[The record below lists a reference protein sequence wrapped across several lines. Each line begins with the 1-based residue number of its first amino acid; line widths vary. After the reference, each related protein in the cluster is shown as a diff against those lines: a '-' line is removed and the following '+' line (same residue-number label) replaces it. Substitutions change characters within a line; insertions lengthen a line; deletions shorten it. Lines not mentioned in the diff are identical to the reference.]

1 MKRLLLLSIMALL
14 PACQQQPKEFQH
26 NETIAGIDHTL
37 WIIGV
42 NEKTAQRASSA
53 VFSELRLLSKFT
65 QPIRSKPMARTNILL
80 RSGEWFSVNPSM
92 TGILKESVKYYGL
105 TNGLFNPAALG
116 ALREAWG
123 VYADPDIPAPPKE
136 KDLQA
141 LLTDLPTMNDI
152 QFDAIRMRGNN
163 KHIRLD
169 FDYFAYGY
177 AVDTEIQHLKDL
189 GIQNARLQIDGVDRV
204 IGSVPGTAGRA
215 GPAEC
220 ERSIPQMTGTRRPPE
235 FNHVLNPRTGRPVE
249 NVSKIK
255 VAADTASDAA
265 VACWAL
271 LVGDPG
277 SRPELVTRLNVA
289 SATIT
294 DASGEFHVVGK

>member
-1 MKRLLLLSIMALL
+1 MKRLLLLSILLLL
-14 PACQQQPKEFQH
+14 PACQQQPNEFRH
-26 NETIAGIDHTL
+26 HETIAGIDHTL
-37 WIIGV
+37 WITGA
-42 NEKTAQRASSA
+42 NEKSAQHAISA

-65 QPIRSKPMARTNILL
+65 QPVQSKPMSRTNILL

-116 ALREAWG
+116 ALREEWG

-141 LLTDLPTMNDI
+141 LLDDLPTMNDI

-163 KHIRLD
+163 KRIRLD
-169 FDYFAYGY
+169 FDYLAYGY
-177 AVDTEIQHLKDL
+177 AIDTEIQHLKDL

-204 IGSVPGTAGRA
+204 LGTVPGVDKRNA
-215 GPAEC
+215 PAEC
-220 ERSIPQMTGTRRPPE
+220 ERSIPTKAGTHRPLA
-235 FNHVLNPRTGRPVE
+235 FNNILDLRTGRPVE
-249 NVSKIK
+249 NISRVT
-255 VAADTASDAA
+255 VTADTASDAA

-271 LVGDPG
+271 PVSDAN
-277 SRPELVTRLNVA
+277 SRPELIKRLNVTA
-289 SATIT
+289 ATIT
-294 DASGEFHVVGK
+294 DASGENHAVGK

>member
-1 MKRLLLLSIMALL
+1 MKRLVLLSIMALL
-14 PACQQQPKEFQH
+14 SACQQQPKEFKHQ
-26 NETIAGIDHTL
+26 ETIAGIEHTL
-37 WIIGV
+37 WIAGV
-42 NEKTAQRASSA
+42 NEKMAQRANNA

-65 QPIRSKPMARTNILL
+65 QPVQSKPMARTNILL

-92 TGILKESVKYYGL
+92 TGILKESVKYYRL

-123 VYADPDIPAPPKE
+123 VYADPDLPAPPKE

-163 KHIRLD
+163 KHIHLD

-177 AVDTEIQHLKDL
+177 AIDTEIQHLKDL

-204 IGSVPGTAGRA
+204 IGSMPGTAGRG

-220 ERSIPQMTGTRRPPE
+220 ARSIPQKAGTHRPLE
-235 FNHVLNPRTGRPVE
+235 FNHVLNPRTGQPVKDA
-249 NVSKIK
+249 SKIE

-271 LVGDPG
+271 LVSDPG
-277 SRPELVTRLNVA
+277 SRPELVKRLNVA

-294 DASGEFHVVGK
+294 DASGESHVVGK